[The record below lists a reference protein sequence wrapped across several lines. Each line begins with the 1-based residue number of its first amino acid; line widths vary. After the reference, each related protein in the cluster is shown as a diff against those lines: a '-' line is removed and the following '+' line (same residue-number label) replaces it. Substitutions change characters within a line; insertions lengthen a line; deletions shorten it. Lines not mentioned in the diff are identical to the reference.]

1 MISFI
6 IYVALTIEFFLRIVF
21 NRIIMSFVINRYPV
35 EARKIVIFGA
45 GKIGRSFIGQLFGCS
60 GYKVVFIDT
69 NPVIV
74 SGLNIRGR
82 YRVIIKGEKEEEII
96 VPNVQAV
103 SAFEKQKVIETVSTA
118 SIIAV
123 SVGKS
128 SLEKIIPVLAEGLKL
143 RFNRYGNC
151 PLDIII
157 AENMRDAGD
166 FFRERLNGI
175 LPDDYPLEEL
185 VGLIETS
192 IGKMVPIMTQADMD
206 KDPLMIYAEPY
217 NTLILDRKGFR
228 SSIPDIKGLAPKDN
242 IKAWVD
248 RKAFIHN
255 LGHATAAYY
264 SFHRHPETIYLYE
277 ALDDTEVYNFTKNVM
292 LQSAAVLKVAY
303 PEDFTMNDLEDHIDD
318 LLSRFH
324 NKSLGDTI
332 YRIGHDLTRKLGYED
347 RFMGVIHLA
356 SHVGMRYD
364 KILEAMNY
372 GFSFRAKDEKEN
384 IFMPDF
390 IFMDSL
396 AKEFE
401 MTIIKYL
408 GFDSEADK
416 FVIEELKKFYN
427 K

>member
-1 MISFI
+1 
-6 IYVALTIEFFLRIVF
+6 
-21 NRIIMSFVINRYPV
+21 MSFVMSKYPV

-60 GYKVVFIDT
+60 GYQVVFIDT
-69 NPVIV
+69 DPVIIE
-74 SGLNIRGR
+74 GLTNRGS
-82 YRVIIKGEKEEEII
+82 YRVVIKGEKEEEII
-96 VPNVQAV
+96 VPHVQAI
-103 SAFEKQKVIETVSTA
+103 SAFEKQKVVETVSSA
-118 SIIAV
+118 GIIAV

-128 SLEKIIPVLAEGLKL
+128 ALENIIPSIAGGLKL
-143 RFNRYGNC
+143 RFSRYGGC

-166 FFRERLNGI
+166 FFRERLNRF
-175 LPDDYPLEEL
+175 LPKDYPLEKL

-217 NTLILDRKGFR
+217 NTLILDRKGFK
-228 SSIPDIKGLAPKDN
+228 SPIPDIKGLAPKDN

-255 LGHATAAYY
+255 LGHASAAYY
-264 SFHRHPETIYLYE
+264 SFHRHPEVIYLYE
-277 ALDDTEVYNFTKNVM
+277 ALDDTEVYDFTKNVM
-292 LQSAAVLKVAY
+292 QQSAEVLKVAY

-324 NKSLGDTI
+324 NKALRDTI
-332 YRIGHDLTRKLGYED
+332 YRIGHDLTRKFGPED
-347 RFMGVIHLA
+347 RFMGAIHLA

-372 GFSFRAKDEKEN
+372 GFSFRAKDEKGN
-384 IFMPDF
+384 IFVPDF

-401 MTIIKYL
+401 PTLIKYL
-408 GFDSEADK
+408 SFDPEVDN
-416 FVIEELKKFYN
+416 FVIEELKRLYMINQLKQ
-427 K
+427 